1 MKLSQ
6 HALALSAVVALAAC
20 GGGGDDAAPASATPL
35 ALANYGNVSAVAV
48 ESVGGGDAL
57 GSLLPQASQSGGS
70 ALTINELG
78 SGDALVISRLAIRQV
93 TQRSTIK
100 ARAAAVSQ
108 VTEACVGGGSLNVI
122 VDDADNNERES
133 AGDIVTINANN
144 CVAEI
149 GQSAVNGQLS
159 IRINSISLSNIGDVI
174 AASLSLTVSNLSSG
188 GASLNGAIDASVD
201 AQSLTLRYRN
211 LAAVSGEARLTFDFT
226 RRENLAD
233 GAVTV
238 NGNLVINGS
247 SYLLSTPAILTP
259 GAIAFSNGTL
269 RVADRSGGYTD
280 VVMSS
285 TGYTANLYLPGDT
298 VVDASTLVSWS
309 GR

>member
-6 HALALSAVVALAAC
+6 HALTLSAAVALAAC
-20 GGGGDDAAPASATPL
+20 GGGGGDTTPATATPL
-35 ALANYGNVSAVAV
+35 GLTNYGNVSAVAV
-48 ESVGGGDAL
+48 DSVGGGDAL
-57 GSLLPQASQSGGS
+57 GSLLPQASPSGGS
-70 ALTINELG
+70 ALNINELG

-93 TQRSTIK
+93 TQRSTTK

-108 VTEACVGGGSLNVI
+108 VTEACVGGGSLTVI

-133 AGDIVTINANN
+133 AGDTVTINALN

-149 GQSAVNGQLS
+149 GQSAVSGQLS
-159 IRINSISLSNIGDVI
+159 IRINSISLSTLGEVI
-174 AASLSLTVSNLSSG
+174 AASLSLTASNLSSG
-188 GASLNGAIDASVD
+188 DASLNGAIDASLD
-201 AQSLTLRYRN
+201 AQTLTLQYRN

-226 RRENLAD
+226 RRESLAD

-238 NGNLVINGS
+238 NGNLIINGS
-247 SYLLSTPAILTP
+247 SYSLSTPATLIP
-259 GAIAFSNGTL
+259 GGFVFSSGTL

-285 TGYTANLYLPGDT
+285 TGYTANLYLPGDA
-298 VVDASTLVSWS
+298 VVDASTMVSWS